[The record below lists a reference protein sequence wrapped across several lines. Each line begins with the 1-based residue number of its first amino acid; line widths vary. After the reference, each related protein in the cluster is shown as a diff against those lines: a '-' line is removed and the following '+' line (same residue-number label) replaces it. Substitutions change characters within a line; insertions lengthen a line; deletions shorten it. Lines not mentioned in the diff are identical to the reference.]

1 MRRKNI
7 MYFLISFNSVE
18 IIGFLAGIA
27 LAISSLPQLIK
38 ALKTKDLSAV
48 SLLMLVLILTGSLL
62 WLTYGIIVG
71 SLSMIICN
79 SIQSSLYLTMV
90 ILKLISLS
98 KRHEERDE

>member
-79 SIQSSLYLTMV
+79 SIQSSLYLAMV
-90 ILKLISLS
+90 ILKLISLQ
-98 KRHEERDE
+98 